1 VVSTHQARVDPANTE
16 QLRAWDGSEG
26 AYWAAHPERFEQALR
41 DYEAPLFGAAAI
53 APTDH
58 VLDIGCGTGGSTRA
72 AARRASAGS
81 VLGIDL
87 SSAMLEVA
95 RRTAEREGLANV
107 SFVQA
112 DAQIHP
118 FDEGMF
124 DVAISRTGAMFF
136 GNPHAAFTNIAR
148 ALRPGGRLALLVWQ
162 AFPRNEWVVEI
173 MSAVAAGRDLP
184 APPPDGP
191 GPFSM
196 SDPDR
201 VHALLSSAGFDDV
214 RVSGLAER
222 MYFGHDPDDAHR
234 FVAGLVDW
242 MLDGLDD
249 AARTRALDALHRT
262 MQAHHTP
269 QGVTFRSAAW
279 LVTAA
284 AARSAT
290 SPSGRSAER

>member
-1 VVSTHQARVDPANTE
+1 MVSTRQVDPANAE

-26 AYWAAHPERFEQALR
+26 AYWAAHAERFEQALR
-41 DYEAPLFGAAAI
+41 DYDGPFFEAAAI

-81 VLGIDL
+81 VLGVDL

-95 RRTAEREGLANV
+95 RRAAEREGSTNV
-107 SFVQA
+107 SFEQA

-118 FDEGMF
+118 FGEVAF

-136 GNPHAAFTNIAR
+136 GDPHAAFTNIAR
-148 ALRPGGRLALLVWQ
+148 ALRPGGRLVLLVWQ
-162 AFPRNEWVVEI
+162 SFPRNEWVVEI
-173 MSAVAAGRDLP
+173 MGALAAGRELP
-184 APPPDGP
+184 APPPGAP

-196 SDPDR
+196 ADPDR

-214 RVSGLAER
+214 WVSGLEEQ
-222 MYFGHDPDDAHR
+222 MCFGLDPDDAHR
-234 FVAGLVDW
+234 FVSGLMHW

-249 AARTRALDALHRT
+249 VARASAVDALHRT
-262 MQAHHTP
+262 MRAHHAA
-269 QGVTFRSAAW
+269 QGVTFGSAAW
-279 LVTAA
+279 LVTARVRQA
-284 AARSAT
+284 
-290 SPSGRSAER
+290 PP

>member
-1 VVSTHQARVDPANTE
+1 MASTHQIGVDPANTD

-26 AYWAAHPERFEQALR
+26 AYWAVHAERFEQALR
-41 DYEAPLFGAAAI
+41 DYDAPFFGAAAI

-81 VLGIDL
+81 VLGVDL

-95 RRTAEREGLANV
+95 RRAAAREGLANV
-107 SFVQA
+107 SFEQA
-112 DAQIHP
+112 DAQIEP
-118 FDEGMF
+118 FAEGAF

-136 GNPHAAFTNIAR
+136 GDPHAAFTNIAR
-148 ALRPGGRLALLVWQ
+148 ALRPRGRQVLLVWQ
-162 AFPRNEWVVEI
+162 PFPRNEWIVEI

-184 APPPDGP
+184 TPPPDAP

-196 SDPDR
+196 GDPDR
-201 VHALLSSAGFDDV
+201 VHALLSSAGFIDV
-214 RVSGLAER
+214 RMSGLEER
-222 MYFGHDPDDAHR
+222 TYFGADPDDAHR
-234 FVAGLVDW
+234 FVSGLIQW

-249 AARTRALDALHRT
+249 AARTGALDALHRA
-262 MQAHHTP
+262 MRAHHTA

-284 AARSAT
+284 TR
-290 SPSGRSAER
+290 G